1 MAAESI
7 ELIRKLSLDLQH
19 RATEIEAIFDMLPV
33 GISIADDPACRTI
46 RFNRAFAEHVGL
58 AEGTFATLHHPGVDS
73 AAFAVS
79 KDGRAMPPD
88 ERPMRQ
94 AALTGRHVTG
104 VVLDVTR
111 PDGRRV
117 TLIENA
123 APLFDVDGRVRGAI
137 GIFLDITERHRVE
150 QEQRFLAEA
159 SGVLSSSLDEQTTL
173 RQLAHLAVPMLGDY
187 CAVDVMR
194 EDGRF
199 ARVDFVVAD
208 PRHAAAAD
216 MLRQYPPVLSVD
228 SPAARAI
235 RTGEPVIVDEVSPEV
250 RERSAQS
257 AEHLAAMTRLAPR
270 AFMMVPLRARGRSLG
285 LLTAGSLG
293 ARRYDD
299 RDLALASDIATR
311 AALALDNALLYRHA
325 QDANRLKDDFL
336 ATLSHEL
343 RTPLNALLGWTHI
356 LKMPALDDASRLRA
370 LECIERNAQAQSLLI
385 NDLLDVSRVISG
397 KLRLDVQT
405 VDLAAVTL
413 AAIDAVRPAVRAK
426 EIDLSVSIPPLS
438 GELRGDAD
446 RLQQVVWNLLSNA
459 VKFTPAAGRVG
470 VSIRETGGAVQIV
483 VADSGSGIHR
493 GFLPH
498 VFERF
503 SQADSSTTRTHGGLG
518 LGLAI
523 VRHLVDLHGGAVT
536 VDSEG
541 PGAGAVFVVTL
552 PTRRAA
558 AAIAEDPRVPH
569 ASPRLAGI
577 RVLAVDDEEDS
588 RELILMSM
596 RTAGAEVMVV
606 SSATGALAAFPV
618 FSPHVVVTDLVMP
631 GMDGYTLIRE
641 IESLAGQ
648 AAPPVIALSACATQS
663 DVERANLAGFAR
675 HMGKPADYGA
685 LVSSVAELVKG
696 SEAR

>member
-1 MAAESI
+1 MAPESI

-46 RFNRAFAEHVGL
+46 RFNRAFAEQVGL
-58 AEGTFATLHHPGVDS
+58 TEGTFATLHHPGLDS
-73 AAFAVS
+73 ARFAVS
-79 KDGRAMPPD
+79 KDGRPLPPED
-88 ERPMRQ
+88 RPMRL
-94 AALTGRHVTG
+94 AARTARHING
-104 VVLDVTR
+104 VVVDVTR

-137 GIFLDITERHRVE
+137 GIFLDITDRHRVE
-150 QEQRFLAEA
+150 REQRFLADA
-159 SGVLSSSLDEQTTL
+159 SRVLSSSLDEQTTL

-199 ARVDFVVAD
+199 ARVDFVVSD
-208 PRHAAAAD
+208 PEHAAAAD
-216 MLRQYPPVLSVD
+216 VLRQYPPVLSVD

-235 RTGEPVIVDEVSPEV
+235 RSGDPVVVDNVSSGV
-250 RERSAQS
+250 LERSAQS
-257 AEHLAAMTRLAPR
+257 VEHLAAMTRFAPR
-270 AFMMVPLRARGRSLG
+270 AFMMVPLRARGRTLG

-293 ARRYDD
+293 ERRYDAY
-299 RDLALASDIATR
+299 DLALASDVASR

-325 QDANRLKDDFL
+325 QDANRLKEDFL

-343 RTPLNALLGWTHI
+343 RTPLNALLGWAHI
-356 LKMPALDDASRLRA
+356 LKMPALDEASKKRA
-370 LECIERNAQAQSLLI
+370 LESIERNTNAQSVLI

-413 AAIDAVRPAVRAK
+413 AAVDAARPAVRAK
-426 EIDLSVSIPPLS
+426 EIDLSVSLPSLA

-446 RLQQVVWNLLSNA
+446 RLQQVIWNLLSNA
-459 VKFTPAAGRVG
+459 VKFTPPGGRVS

-483 VADSGSGIHR
+483 VADSGTGIDR

-536 VDSEG
+536 VDSDG

-552 PTRRAA
+552 PTSRGAVTTVESPPLQEA
-558 AAIAEDPRVPH
+558 M
-569 ASPRLAGI
+569 PRLEGV

-596 RTAGAEVMVV
+596 RSAGAEVMVV
-606 SSATGALAAFPV
+606 SSAPGALAAFPV
-618 FSPHVVVTDLVMP
+618 FSPHVVVTDLAMP

-648 AAPPVIALSACATQS
+648 ATPPVIALSAYTTAA
-663 DVERANLAGFAR
+663 DVERATLAGFAR
-675 HMGKPADYGA
+675 HIGKPADYGA
-685 LVSSVAELVKG
+685 LVASVAEVVKRSATG
-696 SEAR
+696 